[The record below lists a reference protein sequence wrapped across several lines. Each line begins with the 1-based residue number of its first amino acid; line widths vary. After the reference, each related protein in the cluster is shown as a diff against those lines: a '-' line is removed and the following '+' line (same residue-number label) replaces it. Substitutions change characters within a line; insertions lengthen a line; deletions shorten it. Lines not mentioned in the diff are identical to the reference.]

1 MSSAIAAA
9 FRQGVETGDFD
20 SVVSLL
26 ARDVVFHS
34 PIVYA
39 DYHGREQVV
48 PILQAVSVVFED
60 FRYVAEY
67 SAEGGHVLEFAAR
80 VGDRALD
87 GVDILRIA
95 DGQITEFT
103 VMVRPYSAATALR
116 DRMAAMLAT

>member
-1 MSSAIAAA
+1 MSSAIAAV

-20 SVVSLL
+20 SVVTLL
-26 ARDVVFHS
+26 APDVVFHS

-39 DYHGREQVV
+39 DYHGRDQVV

-60 FRYVAEY
+60 FRYIGEY
-67 SAEGGHVLEFAAR
+67 SAEDGHVLEFAAR

-87 GVDILRIA
+87 GVDILRFA

-116 DRMAAMLAT
+116 ERMAAMLAN